1 MIKKLLSILSFVFL
15 TVTSSHAQETVR
27 VVANI
32 ATNSDTFLIFK
43 DIFSHLNKSQ
53 SDVNF
58 VFQSVPGGNGL
69 ISYRRFLNES
79 DTILIN
85 QQSLFYEND
94 IDMSRYHL
102 YSFFRNKHQLFVNKD
117 SDINSIDDLLILH
130 QKRKIYHGRVLSGTT
145 SDISLNMLMNDY
157 GFNKESIVNIR
168 SFNRTEELLHSLI
181 NKEID
186 FIIRS
191 KSIALNN
198 ENVISILSLD
208 FGPIWLMTLKNDMKN
223 RDTVLNHIINM
234 CNSTFID
241 NNKFFSLTFLTKM
254 CSDNNEVKTVI
265 EQEINRIHTLSRV
278 GIR

>member
-1 MIKKLLSILSFVFL
+1 MIKKLLLILSFVFL
-15 TVTSSHAQETVR
+15 TVTSSYAQETVR

-32 ATNSDTFLIFK
+32 AINSDTFLIFR

-53 SDVNF
+53 ADVNF

-94 IDMSRYHL
+94 IDMSRYYL

-117 SDINSIDDLLILH
+117 SGINSIDDLLVLH

-145 SDISLNMLMNDY
+145 AEISLNMLMNDY
-157 GFNKESIVNIR
+157 GFNKESVVNIR

-186 FIIRS
+186 FIIRA

-208 FGPIWLMTLKNDMKN
+208 FGPIWLMTMKNDMKN
-223 RDTVLNHIINM
+223 RNIVLNHIINM

-254 CSDNNEVKTVI
+254 CSDNNEVKTII
-265 EQEINRIHTLSRV
+265 EQEINRIHTLSR
-278 GIR
+278 